1 MGTVPWVEMQLYKI
15 IVWYENNRVNL
26 VKSITYTCQSKLS
39 LKNKKLKNVLDYTL
53 QLSKLSQHFSKS
65 DLFNLFKNDFFF
77 VKASVNLDKFLSSLS
92 VLAPSIL
99 NELDPCV
106 FVLVDSICSFPED
119 AALV

>member
-1 MGTVPWVEMQLYKI
+1 METVPWVEMQLYKI
-15 IVWYENNRVNL
+15 IVWYENNRFNL
-26 VKSITYTCQSKLS
+26 VKSNTYTCQSKLS

-53 QLSKLSQHFSKS
+53 KLNKLSQYFSKS
-65 DLFNLFKNDFFF
+65 DLFNLFKKDFF
-77 VKASVNLDKFLSSLS
+77 VKASVNIDKFLSSLS